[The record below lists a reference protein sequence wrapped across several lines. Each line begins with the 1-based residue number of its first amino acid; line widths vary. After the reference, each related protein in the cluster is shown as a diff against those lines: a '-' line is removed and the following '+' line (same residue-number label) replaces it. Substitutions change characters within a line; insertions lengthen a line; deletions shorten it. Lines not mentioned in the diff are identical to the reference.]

1 VSGGITADA
10 AHVTGEDGGGP
21 AQKTGD
27 LAPLTGSMGGLLA
40 LLGEG
45 GQSGGLAVPK
55 PFSQPV
61 RLIDAVAV
69 AGTTH
74 VPGIERIAAG
84 LHPGDRLRFER
95 DPGNAHDARAV
106 KVFSPG
112 GERVGWLPVDVNDI
126 PARLM
131 DAGKELYGSVV
142 DVERRGSWT
151 RIRMDVYL
159 DD

>member
-1 VSGGITADA
+1 MSGGVAADA
-10 AHVTGEDGGGP
+10 APTAGEDGGP
-21 AQKTGD
+21 AQKTGG
-27 LAPLTGSMGGLLA
+27 LAPITGSMGGLLA

-45 GQSGGLAVPK
+45 GQGGGLVVPK

-61 RLIDAVAV
+61 RLIDAVNV

-74 VPGIERIAAG
+74 VAGIERIAAE

-95 DPGNAHDARAV
+95 DSGNAHDARAV

-151 RIRMDVYL
+151 RVRMDVYL